1 MLVKEQDLHD
11 FSKFAFDRS
20 IVRIDSSQRSIEYLM
35 SARECSH
42 HAHEF
47 SKLALGRSMR
57 GCEHSW
63 NPIER
68 SWLAIDSSERNC
80 E

>member
-11 FSKFAFDRS
+11 FSKFALDRS
-20 IVRIDSSQRSIEYLM
+20 IVRIDSSQRGIKRL
-35 SARECSH
+35 H
-42 HAHEF
+42 HAREF
-47 SKLALGRSMR
+47 SKLALGRSM
-57 GCEHSW
+57 GTCEHSW

-68 SWLAIDSSERNC
+68 SWLCIDSSERNC